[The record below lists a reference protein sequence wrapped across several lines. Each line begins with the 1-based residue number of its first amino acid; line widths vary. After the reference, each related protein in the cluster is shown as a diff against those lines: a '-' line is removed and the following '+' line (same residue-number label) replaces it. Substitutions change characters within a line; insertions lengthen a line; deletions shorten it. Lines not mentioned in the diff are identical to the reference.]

1 MTVGVLIFQLMPD
14 RDVPFGRFSHLDLI
28 SHAPDENWHLL
39 NVTSLRIYIDFFGQ
53 ECPFFLRNICGT
65 ACKGEQCA
73 RYAAPATSR
82 CPRHVTLSPP
92 HHAVPATSRCPSH
105 VTLSQPRHAVP
116 ATSRSPRHVTLS
128 RCPQPRHNIQRDHS
142 FVTWRACF
150 LHVQLLLL
158 PLPAFV
164 VQVKLSLH
172 ALYM

>member
-82 CPRHVTLSPP
+82 CPRHVTLS
-92 HHAVPATSRCPSH
+92 
-105 VTLSQPRHAVP
+105 
-116 ATSRSPRHVTLS
+116 